1 MHRLLTPESDHP
13 GTDDPA
19 VQAAAGQLARGA
31 LLGLPTETVYGLAA
45 DACRADAVQRIFAA
59 KGRPENH
66 PLIVH
71 VAGSAQVADYA
82 AEVPAFAQRL
92 IEPVLSR
99 LARRLVALKVTANQL
114 TLAGFAI
121 GLLAAALIAQGAYRA
136 GLLLLLLSRLCD
148 GLDGAVARQ
157 TQPTDRGGF
166 LDITLDFIFY
176 AAVVLAFAFA
186 DPAANALAAAA
197 LLAGFMGTGSSF
209 LAFAVMA
216 AKRQVSKPMTGG
228 KSFYFLGGLTEGTE
242 TLGFFVAMCLW
253 PAQFALLAWFFAGL
267 CVLTTIS
274 RVVWGCKAFD

>member
-1 MHRLLTPESDHP
+1 MLDS
-13 GTDDPA
+13 
-19 VQAAAGQLARGA
+19 
-31 LLGLPTETVYGLAA
+31 
-45 DACRADAVQRIFAA
+45 
-59 KGRPENH
+59 
-66 PLIVH
+66 
-71 VAGSAQVADYA
+71 
-82 AEVPAFAQRL
+82 FAQRL

-176 AAVVLAFAFA
+176 AAVVLAFALA

-197 LLAGFMGTGSSF
+197 LLVGFMGTGSSF

-216 AKRQVSKPMTGG
+216 AKRQMSQHRAGA

-253 PAQFALLAWFFAGL
+253 PAQFALLAWVFAGL
-267 CVLTTIS
+267 CAVTTAA
-274 RVVWGCKAFD
+274 RVVSGCEAFD